1 MVGAL
6 NVGRMVTPFWP
17 EFVTNSFEQQFD
29 ADINVRI
36 FDEPLVIRKG
46 DELGT
51 FMLGSTVVIA
61 YDKTSLSGE
70 SFQRYYGDKPVRMG
84 TSLEES

>member
-1 MVGAL
+1 
-6 NVGRMVTPFWP
+6 MVTPFWP

-29 ADINVRI
+29 ADIGVKT
-36 FDEPLVIRKG
+36 FDEPVILRKG

-61 YDKTSLSGE
+61 YDKPSLSGE
-70 SFQRYYGDKPVRMG
+70 SFQKYYGDKPVRMG
-84 TSLEES
+84 GSLEDR